1 MDIDFGDADAG
12 VGIAISVL
20 SDYLA
25 ELQRIGQ
32 LPQQVTFQRVFNGQ
46 DVDVLVLIDPPVF
59 ELIQVPNAEPYTR
72 VHLTGSIEVRPAGQP
87 DASPIVLGLNAAA
100 LLSLVLVGQR
110 AVGLQYDGVDGQPLA
125 PVTEADIDN
134 LFTSPEV
141 AAALEKTIDLA
152 TPLIAGLN
160 QSRFP
165 DARSRPDDS
174 AWAVELTL
182 MPGGEDSVDGFAVT
196 AGPPGTTARPSSTE
210 SFVAPNTGLAVAYN
224 RAFLDLLLSRGAAAE
239 IGQTVSGANVVSL
252 TLQMSDTAI
261 MIQQGHV
268 VRPIDTPLIDVIPDV
283 DIRFEGPMVPS
294 LVRGTTGM
302 AFDTS
307 GVAVRVDES
316 DKIFQAVLRWFFT
329 LGAAALLFTGWASL
343 TALGI
348 LLWISAVQPIWNAD
362 AQLDNAPNL
371 IRDSL
376 ATILG
381 AHLSALA
388 DSLDDDTAVPPLRID
403 ATPDSLVVVHGGI
416 VLFAQI
422 LVVPIEAMMRTAEYS
437 RRLRRFAIFE
447 LSDGRRFRAQELARL
462 MKAGKVTVPGF
473 HQVDG
478 NYLRADPDN
487 VEANNLLQSFKQN
500 ETTEV
505 VVRSRRS

>member
-1 MDIDFGDADAG
+1 
-12 VGIAISVL
+12 
-20 SDYLA
+20 
-25 ELQRIGQ
+25 
-32 LPQQVTFQRVFNGQ
+32 
-46 DVDVLVLIDPPVF
+46 
-59 ELIQVPNAEPYTR
+59 
-72 VHLTGSIEVRPAGQP
+72 
-87 DASPIVLGLNAAA
+87 
-100 LLSLVLVGQR
+100 
-110 AVGLQYDGVDGQPLA
+110 
-125 PVTEADIDN
+125 
-134 LFTSPEV
+134 
-141 AAALEKTIDLA
+141 
-152 TPLIAGLN
+152 
-160 QSRFP
+160 
-165 DARSRPDDS
+165 
-174 AWAVELTL
+174 